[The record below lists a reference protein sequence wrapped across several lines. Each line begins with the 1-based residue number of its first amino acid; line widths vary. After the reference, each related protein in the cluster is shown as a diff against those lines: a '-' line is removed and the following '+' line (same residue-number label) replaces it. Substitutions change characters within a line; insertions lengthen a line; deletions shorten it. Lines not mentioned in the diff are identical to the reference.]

1 MATNSKRNFYA
12 VGFDLLLLAI
22 LAGLVVVA
30 LCAGKY
36 PISAKES
43 IDVLFGELFNVDNYI
58 SLFGGGWLV
67 WHGAFPSAEWWLC
80 ISGEV
85 H

>member
-1 MATNSKRNFYA
+1 MATNSKRTFYA
-12 VGFDLLLLAI
+12 VGFDLLLLAV

-43 IDVLFGELFNVDNYI
+43 IDVLFGELFLKVIAQYNRKEKKRAYHI
-58 SLFGGGWLV
+58 QT
-67 WHGAFPSAEWWLC
+67 
-80 ISGEV
+80 
-85 H
+85 